1 MGFIAKLLASIGFSA
16 ANCGTQ
22 ACLVLI
28 VDEPKMPKCL
38 IEK

>member
-1 MGFIAKLLASIGFSA
+1 MGFIANLLASIGFSA

-22 ACLVLI
+22 ACI
-28 VDEPKMPKCL
+28 MFIIDEPKMPKCL